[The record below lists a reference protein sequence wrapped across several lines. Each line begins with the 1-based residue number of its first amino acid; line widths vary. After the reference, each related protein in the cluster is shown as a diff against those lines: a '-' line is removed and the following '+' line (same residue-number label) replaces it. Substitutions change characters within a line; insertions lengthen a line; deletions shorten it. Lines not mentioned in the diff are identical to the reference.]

1 MSLRSFGF
9 IDDEDPVDPSGIICR
24 PRTPGAVQVCIGSD
38 ADVERL
44 LSVTESE
51 AHRIAHLPQDVT
63 LADGTVVKNPEWLAA
78 RRPHGIARFTGSAL
92 AALIGY
98 NPYSTAKKAVGELI
112 NPTFSGNAF
121 TKWGSEHEDHACDK
135 FVEWS
140 RLEHPDKTY
149 VVNHYGLMIHP
160 TTPWLAYSPDG
171 DVEIRDG
178 ATGCVTDR
186 ALLEIKCPG
195 SSKYKS
201 KSASIDPIYGI
212 HKWPNGEEGP
222 CPVYYW
228 FQIQLG
234 CHIFERKYCL
244 FVIWIP
250 AQTQVFNIDFDEDY
264 FVSKTLPAARKS
276 YWENYIPELRRSQS
290 IAWNAWTAWDS
301 TVVPRDNLPPALV
314 DALAGAAPPTSKFPV
329 AVVLT
334 DASRG
339 DYKCGVIA
347 IVDSDWGGAD
357 GVDRSSGGARR
368 GFLAT
373 STEYHC
379 PLKRSDPVSRA
390 LACDDSQDGPTK
402 KWSICLYAERARR
415 VHYMGEWLLS
425 HFEDRVPGRSGGVQS
440 DPPTDD
446 DDDVAQAVLVR
457 AIDQKGVVGVYGN
470 DPMSEDFFTADITL
484 LVKDGERARE
494 TVIREALGRAFMVE
508 QGPRFSVT
516 TLSDAVAGG
525 EEKNTVRDHTV
536 DFVAWDGTGRVVYFE
551 SKTSMKQVDEACREK
566 CRALRDI
573 AKHRVFVLVDG
584 GGDGGGDGDGD
595 GDVAGK
601 PSPFFYDFGCPG
613 GTAVEQRLSAEEFA
627 VFVSSDA
634 RARPTKKKK
643 I

>member
-9 IDDEDPVDPSGIICR
+9 IDDEDPIDPCGIICK
-24 PRTPGAVQVCIGSD
+24 PRAMGTVQRCIGSD
-38 ADVERL
+38 ADVECL
-44 LSVTESE
+44 LSVTEGE

-63 LADGTVVKNPEWLAA
+63 LADGTMVKNPEWLAA

-112 NPTFSGNAF
+112 TPTFSGNAF
-121 TKWGSEHEDHACDK
+121 TKWGGDHEDHACDK

-149 VVNHYGLMIHP
+149 VVKHYGLMIHP

-178 ATGCVTDR
+178 VTGCVTDR

-201 KSASIDPIYGI
+201 KAASSDPIYGV
-212 HKWPNGEEGP
+212 HKWPNEKEGP

-234 CHIFERKYCL
+234 CYIFERKYCF

-264 FVSKTLPAARKS
+264 FISETLPAARKS
-276 YWENYIPELRRSQS
+276 YWENYIPALRRSQTL
-290 IAWNAWTAWDS
+290 AWDAWTAWDS
-301 TVVPRDNLPPALV
+301 AVVPRDNLPTALV
-314 DALAGAAPPTSKFPV
+314 DALVDAPPSSKFPV

-339 DYKCGVIA
+339 DYQCGVVA
-347 IVDSDWGGAD
+347 IVDND
-357 GVDRSSGGARR
+357 GDAMVTDGSPGTPRKGS
-368 GFLAT
+368 LAT
-373 STEYHC
+373 STEFRC
-379 PLKRSDPVSRA
+379 TLNGGDPVTVA
-390 LACDDSQDGPTK
+390 LACDDGRYVATK
-402 KWSICLYAERARR
+402 KWSICLYTERARR

-425 HFEDRVPGRSGGVQS
+425 HFEYPTRPGDTQS
-440 DPPTDD
+440 DLPAV
-446 DDDVAQAVLVR
+446 DDVVKAVLVR
-457 AIDQKGVVGVYGN
+457 ATDQKSVVGVYGN
-470 DPMSEDFFTADITL
+470 DPMTDDFFTTDITIQ
-484 LVKDGERARE
+484 VKDGDRARE
-494 TVIREALGRAFMVE
+494 IVIREALGRAFTVE
-508 QGPRFSVT
+508 HRPSFSVIT
-516 TLSDAVAGG
+516 HSDAVVGG
-525 EEKNTVRDHTV
+525 KEKNTVRDYTV
-536 DFVAWDGTGRVVYFE
+536 DFVAWDETGRVVYFV
-551 SKTSMKQVDEACREK
+551 SKTSLEHVDDACKEK

-584 GGDGGGDGDGD
+584 DNGVHVDGT
-595 GDVAGK
+595 

-613 GTAVEQRLSAEEFA
+613 GVAVERRLSAAEFG
-627 VFVSSDA
+627 VFVTSGA
-634 RARPTKKKK
+634 RARPAKKKK
-643 I
+643 V